1 MKEARRERVLRAMA
15 VAGIAGVLGGA
26 VLGAGSRVVM
36 RVFAI
41 LVGQPTEF
49 TVGGSLGLVVF
60 GAIFGLAGGLA
71 YIVVRR
77 IIPGPWIVPGLAFG
91 LALVGLV
98 LATMG
103 GAGSEGSADP
113 GLATRLFAGLALAYA
128 VFTAWLTHLVERR
141 LPPAGW
147 TDGSWP
153 AVGALLSLGGVL
165 ILALGAIGLV
175 GELVRAVARL

>member
-1 MKEARRERVLRAMA
+1 MA

-26 VLGAGSRVVM
+26 ALGAGSRVVM

-60 GAIFGLAGGLA
+60 GAIFGLAGGLV
-71 YIVVRR
+71 YVVVRR
-77 IIPGPWIVPGLAFG
+77 FVPGPWPVPGLAFG

-113 GLATRLFAGLALAYA
+113 GLATRLFAGLALAYG
-128 VFTAWLTHLVERR
+128 VFTAWLAQLVERR
-141 LPPAGW
+141 LAAAGW
-147 TDGSWP
+147 THDGWP
-153 AVGALLSLGGVL
+153 AVGELVSLGGVL
-165 ILALGAIGLV
+165 LIALGVIGLV
-175 GELVRAVARL
+175 GELVQAVARL